1 VNKASKKQI
10 RILHVV
16 GGMNRGGAETWLMHV
31 LRHIDRDRFRFDFL
45 VHTDK
50 PCAYDDEIRDLGSKI
65 IPCLVPSQPWR
76 YAVNFTR
83 ILKEYGPYDAVHSH
97 VHHYSGFVL
106 WLAERA
112 GIPIRI
118 SHSHSDTSQYDSKAG
133 IIRKVYLRI
142 TERLVGQYATNGV
155 ACSDKAAAALFGPE
169 WKKNGR
175 QRILYCGVDLRPF
188 SETVVS
194 AQVRRELGIPIDAY
208 VVGHVGRFSEV
219 KNHVF
224 LLDIVRCMVE
234 HDPNVRC
241 LLVGDGPLRQEI
253 EEKVNQLGLKDK
265 VIFTG
270 LRSDVPRLMMGAM
283 NVFLLPSLNEGL
295 PLVSIEA
302 QAAGL
307 PCVFSEVIPE
317 EADAVG
323 SLVHRVAL
331 NLPAQKWV
339 DVIIDVKNETISSK
353 KQPLDVIS
361 QSSFN
366 IIKSVA
372 QLEKIYAVY
381 AEK

>member
-1 VNKASKKQI
+1 VNKGSKRQI
-10 RILHVV
+10 RVLHVV

-118 SHSHSDTSQYDSKAG
+118 SHSHNDTSQYDSKAG

-270 LRSDVPRLMMGAM
+270 LRSDVPRLMLGAM
-283 NVFLLPSLNEGL
+283 DVFLLPSLYEGL
-295 PLVSIEA
+295 PLVLIEA

-307 PCVFSEVIPE
+307 PITVSNSVTKE
-317 EADAVG
+317 
-323 SLVHRVAL
+323 
-331 NLPAQKWV
+331 
-339 DVIIDVKNETISSK
+339 IDVVPGLLTWLSLSESASVWAEAIFATLETR
-353 KQPLDVIS
+353 P
-361 QSSFN
+361 
-366 IIKSVA
+366 SVP
-372 QLEKIYAVY
+372 Q
-381 AEK
+381 

>member
-1 VNKASKKQI
+1 
-10 RILHVV
+10 
-16 GGMNRGGAETWLMHV
+16 
-31 LRHIDRDRFRFDFL
+31 
-45 VHTDK
+45 
-50 PCAYDDEIRDLGSKI
+50 
-65 IPCLVPSQPWR
+65 
-76 YAVNFTR
+76 
-83 ILKEYGPYDAVHSH
+83 
-97 VHHYSGFVL
+97 
-106 WLAERA
+106 
-112 GIPIRI
+112 
-118 SHSHSDTSQYDSKAG
+118 
-133 IIRKVYLRI
+133 
-142 TERLVGQYATNGV
+142 
-155 ACSDKAAAALFGPE
+155 
-169 WKKNGR
+169 
-175 QRILYCGVDLRPF
+175 
-188 SETVVS
+188 
-194 AQVRRELGIPIDAY
+194 
-208 VVGHVGRFSEV
+208 
-219 KNHVF
+219 
-224 LLDIVRCMVE
+224 
-234 HDPNVRC
+234 
-241 LLVGDGPLRQEI
+241 
-253 EEKVNQLGLKDK
+253 LGLKDK